1 MYPMINQEGN
11 VEVPYQELHN
21 NNNFDV
27 DSVAH
32 SVTNQTQISQKG
44 GYQQE

>member
-1 MYPMINQEGN
+1 MYPTLNIEGN
-11 VEVPYQELHN
+11 VEIPYQEIT

-44 GYQQE
+44 GY